1 MSINTNL
8 TNTVYTFSSKIW
20 FVHFWFC
27 LDFKL
32 SPDGLFVSILWFFHS
47 YHQTILPSSISQFTG
62 ILLSWLEHSVHSLPN
77 VYVTGH
83 CFHYIVHALTSN
95 KAFWWQFWSFTL
107 RLSCILW
114 RQVSF
119 SLDVGYW
126 VNLPELATVDKRDW
140 EFLLLQ
146 SLSETNF
153 WWKFFKSS
161 DKSGDGRFHSRN
173 IVISFKKLID
183 FVL

>member
-83 CFHYIVHALTSN
+83 CFHNIVHALTSN

-140 EFLLLQ
+140 EFCYCKHSQRRISDESFSSHQTSLVMVDFTQETLS
-146 SLSETNF
+146 SLSR
-153 WWKFFKSS
+153 S
-161 DKSGDGRFHSRN
+161 
-173 IVISFKKLID
+173 
-183 FVL
+183 